1 MGLTSRDGTP
11 FAPLRPGKSTVSMN
25 AKNDSIAV
33 VLGLFETGLGVGRS
47 LGRSGISVLGLD
59 ASKKLGFYSRY
70 IKASLCPDPLDRES
84 EFISLLLD
92 IGARQ
97 QHKPVLFIT
106 SDDFLNS
113 VSKNR
118 ALLEEHYR
126 LNLPAHHIVESTTDK
141 FKQHH
146 LAAQAGIPVPTTF
159 VADDMEQVQRIS
171 DEIPLPAFIKGREA
185 SAWRRRM
192 GVDRKG
198 FVVKTREELLAAF
211 RLIFECGA
219 TGLIQE
225 IIPGP
230 DTSHFK
236 ASCYISQSGDVLLAF
251 GLQKIRQQPKG
262 FGFGCL
268 VQSVHYLELL
278 EIGTRFLKAIGY
290 RGVGSAEFKYD
301 RRDGKFKLIELNP
314 RYWQQ
319 NALAEKCGMNFPLIH
334 YLDLTGQEP
343 KALSGYREGIKWVN
357 LYSDLQSFRDYQR
370 ELGLPLTDWFRSLKG
385 PRMYSDHAW
394 DDVLPG
400 LYATA
405 FGYVLPSAWK
415 LVSRPVRRRRS
426 SAPVLVHARRSP

>member
-1 MGLTSRDGTP
+1 
-11 FAPLRPGKSTVSMN
+11 MN

-47 LGRSGISVLGLD
+47 LGRSGISVVGLD

-92 IGARQ
+92 IAARQ

-106 SDDFLNS
+106 SDEFLNV

-118 ALLEEHYR
+118 ALLQERYR
-126 LNLPAHHIVESTTDK
+126 LSLPPDHILESTTDK

-146 LAAQAGIPVPTTF
+146 LASQAGIPVPKTF
-159 VADDMEQVQRIS
+159 VADDMEQVERIS
-171 DEIPLPAFIKGREA
+171 DEMPLPAFIKGREA
-185 SAWRRRM
+185 NAWRRRM

-198 FVVKTREELLAAF
+198 FVVKTRQELLGTF
-211 RLIFECGA
+211 RLIFERGA

-236 ASCYISQSGDVLLAF
+236 ASCYISETGNVLLAF
-251 GLQKIRQQPKG
+251 GLQKIRQQPRG

-268 VQSVHYLELL
+268 VQSVHYPELL

-301 RRDGKFKLIELNP
+301 QRDGKFKLIELNP

-334 YLDLTGQEP
+334 YLDVTGQAPE
-343 KALSGYREGIKWVN
+343 AVSGYREGIKWVN
-357 LYSDLQSFRDYQR
+357 LYSDLESFRDYQR
-370 ELGLPLTDWFRSLKG
+370 ELGLPLMDWFRSLKG
-385 PRMYSDHAW
+385 PRMFSDYAG
-394 DDVLPG
+394 DDILPG

-405 FGYVLPSAWK
+405 FGYVLPRAWR
-415 LVSRPVRRRRS
+415 LISRPVRRGRS
-426 SAPVLVHARRSP
+426 FFPALGARTASP